1 MPLDLDIVG
10 DAKRRHALARL
21 RQRYGE
27 ARALVSPAEPYANLE
42 WILGARRN
50 PSQDEADLSNNMID
64 LVALWLQDLAAE
76 VDSRVSRQL
85 TGAIDESMLSVDRA
99 RQSLA
104 QSLRAAAEGF
114 VVAFQRSQGG

>member
-10 DAKRRHALARL
+10 DTKRRQALARL

-42 WILGARRN
+42 WILGARRD
-50 PSQDEADLSNNMID
+50 PGQDEADLSNNMID
-64 LVALWLQDLAAE
+64 LVALWLQDLAVE

-85 TGAIDESMLSVDRA
+85 TGATDESMLSVDRA

-104 QSLRAAAEGF
+104 QSLRAATEGF
-114 VVAFQRSQGG
+114 VVAFQRSHGG